1 MQLKGKTYTTRGEKA
16 VDFFLG
22 FAGWWVLNL
31 AGLAVQTAM
40 GFWAISLANDRGP
53 LASLLGNLT
62 GLLGL
67 LGFALS
73 IVAIA
78 VFAFIRHW
86 ISLGALAGFAS
97 ALLLVLCAG
106 LAVMAVCYS
115 ASGNGIFQ

>member
-1 MQLKGKTYTTRGEKA
+1 MFLRRKTYTTRGEKA
-16 VDFFLG
+16 VDFFVG

-31 AGLAVQTAM
+31 AMWAVQAAV
-40 GFWAISLANDRGP
+40 GYWAISRVNDPGP
-53 LASLLGNLT
+53 LASLLGNLS
-62 GLLGL
+62 GLLGQ

-106 LAVMAVCYS
+106 LVFLAVCF
-115 ASGNGIFQ
+115 AAANNGGF